1 MENST
6 KVGVGI
12 LQENYTITEKMLAE
26 FAEPEDAERYIIMKV
41 DYCLFTSNLIFF
53 REKPGEKRE
62 FYSFDDS
69 KFVSGKETN
78 KLKVPAY
85 EVRAEYIY
93 DAGTE
98 DEDIQFESQLCMT
111 YKRAE
116 KAKDIFIEDGADSA
130 EIIDTEINVSKH
142 FWNTDSF
149 FLTNNTKEVER
160 GIM

>member
-12 LQENYTITEKMLAE
+12 LQENFTITEKMLAE

-41 DYCLFTSNLIFF
+41 DYLYDSNLIFF
-53 REKPGEKRE
+53 RERPGGKRE

-69 KFVSGKETN
+69 RFVSGKETN
-78 KLKVPAY
+78 NLKVPAY

-93 DAGTE
+93 DAGTD
-98 DEDIQFESQLCMT
+98 DEDIQIEGQLCMT
-111 YKRAE
+111 YKRAK
-116 KAKDIFIEDGADSA
+116 KAKAIFIEDGADSA
-130 EIIDTEINVSKH
+130 EIYDTEINVSKH

>member
-12 LQENYTITEKMLAE
+12 LQENFTITEKMLAE
-26 FAEPEDAERYIIMKV
+26 FAEPEDAERYITMKV
-41 DYCLFTSNLIFF
+41 DYLYDSNFIFF
-53 REKPGEKRE
+53 RESPGGKRE
-62 FYSFDDS
+62 FYSFYDA

-78 KLKVPAY
+78 NLKVPAY

-93 DAGTE
+93 DAGTD
-98 DEDIQFESQLCMT
+98 DEDIQFESQICMT

>member
-12 LQENYTITEKMLAE
+12 LQENFTITEKLLAE
-26 FAEPEDAERYIIMKV
+26 FAEPEDAERYITMKV
-41 DYCLFTSNLIFF
+41 DYLYDSNFIFF
-53 REKPGEKRE
+53 RESPGGKRE
-62 FYSFDDS
+62 FYSLDDA

-85 EVRAEYIY
+85 DVRAEYIY
-93 DAGTE
+93 DAGTD
-98 DEDIQFESQLCMT
+98 DEDIQFESQICMT

-116 KAKDIFIEDGADSA
+116 KAKAVFIEDGADSA
-130 EIIDTEINVSKH
+130 EIIDTEINVSNH